1 MSIDF
6 YAPKTGQEH
15 HFNMSNSNAFHML
28 MVLGYENPGP
38 EGELDPADVLA
49 RAERARRA
57 VAKGQGNEFVRPDD
71 INTTPGTNVFDF
83 GMDLAKVLVRL
94 GWVEELA
101 REAKDA
107 GQKIY
112 YG

>member
-6 YAPKTGQEH
+6 YAPQTGQEH
-15 HFNMSNSNAFHML
+15 HFNLTNGNAFHML
-28 MVLGYENPGP
+28 MVLGYENPEPSGA
-38 EGELDPADVLA
+38 LDPDDVLA

-57 VAKGQGNEFVRPDD
+57 IGNGQGGEFVRPDN

-83 GMDLAKVLVRL
+83 GMDLAKVMGRLV
-94 GWVEELA
+94 WIEQLA
-101 REAKDA
+101 EEAKAA